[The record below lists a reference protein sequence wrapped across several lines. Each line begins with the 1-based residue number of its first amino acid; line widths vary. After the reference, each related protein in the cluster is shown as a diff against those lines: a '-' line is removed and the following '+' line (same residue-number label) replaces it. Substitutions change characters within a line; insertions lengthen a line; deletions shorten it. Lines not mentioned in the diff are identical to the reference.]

1 MKFNWNELEKIGE
14 GSEKDVFADSHNPDR
29 VIARFKETE
38 AENERQTRGR
48 FYLSKILHL
57 LLPQNIPDVHLSAK
71 GGERVMVFGKKNLD
85 EESNELRKGI
95 LRLTEMK
102 RAGDPRFTETLKLYK
117 EIRDALWV
125 KLHSDSNY
133 REFIGRMRRFGVIPD
148 EAPFNFGYDKE
159 GNLVYLDNEF
169 TPWSITEIFGV
180 LDIRYHFN
188 KKKISEAISSLNER
202 DKERA
207 LIYLGRIEKLAEE
220 DLGAARTAAKNNKR
234 IDLE

>member
-1 MKFNWNELEKIGE
+1 MKFNFDKKIGG
-14 GSEKDVFADSHNPDR
+14 GSEKDVFADSHSPDR
-29 VIARFKETE
+29 VIARFRETE
-38 AENERQTRGR
+38 AENERQTKGR
-48 FYLSKILHL
+48 FYFSKILHL
-57 LLPQNIPDVHLSAK
+57 LLPQNIPDINLSAK
-71 GGERVMVFGKKNLD
+71 GGERVMVLERKNLD
-85 EESNELRKGI
+85 EESNELREGI
-95 LRLTEMK
+95 MRLTKMREEL
-102 RAGDPRFTETLKLYK
+102 DPHFTETLKLYEEK
-117 EIRDALWV
+117 RDVFWR
-125 KLHSDSNY
+125 KLHGDSGY
-133 REFIGRMRRFGVIPD
+133 REFVGSMRRLLGVVPD
-148 EAPFNFGYDKE
+148 EAPFNFGYDKK